1 MTGAVSR
8 AEADGKMMKGQGTH
22 PLAHARVFER
32 MSWTDERI
40 EKLTKMWEGGA
51 TASQIA
57 EELGGV
63 SRNAVIGKAHRLGLK
78 ARPSPVKANDKSE
91 PAAAAAPKPAKPAAP
106 AAPPVA
112 EARPATP
119 KPAPAPAPVE
129 ARPAP
134 APTPRPA
141 PAAPVA
147 SPPAAASAAPTGE
160 PAPAPTPRVVSV
172 GPGGFLRQGPGDQQ
186 APIPPAPPRRLVP
199 ARPSPEIADKTS
211 LLDLNDRICRWPMG
225 HPGEPDF
232 HFCGE
237 KVNPGF
243 PYCVEHCGRAYQAQ
257 LPRGHRRPP
266 PPMPFGGPRV
276 R

>member
-1 MTGAVSR
+1 
-8 AEADGKMMKGQGTH
+8 
-22 PLAHARVFER
+22 

-40 EKLTKMWEGGA
+40 DQLKAMWEKGM

-57 EELGGV
+57 DELGGV
-63 SRNAVIGKAHRLGLK
+63 SRNAVIGKAHRLGLQS
-78 ARPSPVKANDKSE
+78 RPSPVKAND
-91 PAAAAAPKPAKPAAP
+91 APRKKASPK
-106 AAPPVA
+106 
-112 EARPATP
+112 
-119 KPAPAPAPVE
+119 KPAPSA
-129 ARPAP
+129 
-134 APTPRPA
+134 TPREA
-141 PAAPVA
+141 ATPAA
-147 SPPAAASAAPTGE
+147 SPESAPQSAGKPAAASSAPASAAPQQ
-160 PAPAPTPRVVSV
+160 PAAPQPRIVSI

-199 ARPSPEIADKTS
+199 AKPSPEIADKTS
-211 LLDLNDRICRWPMG
+211 LLDLTEKICKWPMG

-257 LPRGHRRPP
+257 LPRGTRRPP
-266 PPMPFGGPRV
+266 PPLPFGGPRV

>member
-1 MTGAVSR
+1 
-8 AEADGKMMKGQGTH
+8 
-22 PLAHARVFER
+22 

-40 EKLTKMWEGGA
+40 ERLTKMWEGGA

-57 EELGGV
+57 DELGGV

-78 ARPSPVKANDKSE
+78 ARPSPVKPNEKAEDEAAPEPRVVRAPE
-91 PAAAAAPKPAKPAAP
+91 PAPAPEAAAPVS
-106 AAPPVA
+106 PP
-112 EARPATP
+112 
-119 KPAPAPAPVE
+119 PAPAPAPS
-129 ARPAP
+129 AP
-134 APTPRPA
+134 RAAA
-141 PAAPVA
+141 PAAPT
-147 SPPAAASAAPTGE
+147 PAAAAADEAPK
-160 PAPAPTPRVVSV
+160 APAPRIVSV

-266 PPMPFGGPRV
+266 PPLPFGGPRV

>member
-1 MTGAVSR
+1 
-8 AEADGKMMKGQGTH
+8 
-22 PLAHARVFER
+22 

-40 EKLTKMWEGGA
+40 ATLKKMWEGGS

-78 ARPSPVKANDKSE
+78 SRPSPVKANEKKKA
-91 PAAAAAPKPAKPAAP
+91 PAKTKPAPKPVAKKTAKPAA
-106 AAPPVA
+106 
-112 EARPATP
+112 
-119 KPAPAPAPVE
+119 KPAPVAPAKPTAAPAP
-129 ARPAP
+129 RQD
-134 APTPRPA
+134 
-141 PAAPVA
+141 AAIPSQPLPNKNA
-147 SPPAAASAAPTGE
+147 DLPKI
-160 PAPAPTPRVVSV
+160 VSV

-199 ARPSPEIADKTS
+199 AKPSPEIADKTS
-211 LLDLNDRICRWPMG
+211 LLDLSDKVCRWPMG

-237 KVNPGF
+237 AVNPGF

-257 LPRGHRRPP
+257 LPRGARRPP
-266 PPMPFGGPRV
+266 PPLPFGGPRV

>member
-1 MTGAVSR
+1 
-8 AEADGKMMKGQGTH
+8 
-22 PLAHARVFER
+22 

-78 ARPSPVKANDKSE
+78 ARPSPVKANEKD
-91 PAAAAAPKPAKPAAP
+91 AAP
-106 AAPPVA
+106 APAPRAAKAPP
-112 EARPATP
+112 R
-119 KPAPAPAPVE
+119 PAPAPAP
-129 ARPAP
+129 
-134 APTPRPA
+134 RPA
-141 PAAPVA
+141 PAASAPARPAPV
-147 SPPAAASAAPTGE
+147 ASAAPASPPSE
-160 PAPAPTPRVVSV
+160 PGPRIVSV

-199 ARPSPEIADKTS
+199 AKPSPEIADKTS

-243 PYCVEHCGRAYQAQ
+243 PYCVEHCGRAFQAQ

-266 PPMPFGGPRV
+266 PPLPFGGPRV

>member
-1 MTGAVSR
+1 
-8 AEADGKMMKGQGTH
+8 
-22 PLAHARVFER
+22 

-40 EKLTKMWEGGA
+40 AKLTKMWEGGS

-57 EELGGV
+57 EDLGGV

-78 ARPSPVKANDKSE
+78 ARPSPVKPNEKSE
-91 PAAAAAPKPAKPAAP
+91 AP
-106 AAPPVA
+106 A
-112 EARPATP
+112 P
-119 KPAPAPAPVE
+119 KPAPAAARSAREAKPAPPPPPP
-129 ARPAP
+129 RPSTSTVNFSSDPA
-134 APTPRPA
+134 APTPA
-141 PAAPVA
+141 
-147 SPPAAASAAPTGE
+147 G
-160 PAPAPTPRVVSV
+160 PTPTYATPSVPVPPPSGQRVVSV

-199 ARPSPEIADKTS
+199 AKPSAEMATKTS
-211 LLDLNDRICRWPMG
+211 LLELNERICRWPMG
-225 HPGEPDF
+225 HPGEADF
-232 HFCGE
+232 HFCGV

-266 PPMPFGGPRV
+266 PPLPFGGPRV

>member
-1 MTGAVSR
+1 
-8 AEADGKMMKGQGTH
+8 
-22 PLAHARVFER
+22 

-40 EKLTKMWEGGA
+40 DQLKGMWEKGM

-63 SRNAVIGKAHRLGLK
+63 SRNAVIGKAHRLGLQS
-78 ARPSPVKANDKSE
+78 RPSPVKANEAPRKKAVSRKPAPVAPKE
-91 PAAAAAPKPAKPAAP
+91 AETPAAPSVAAAPS
-106 AAPPVA
+106 
-112 EARPATP
+112 R
-119 KPAPAPAPVE
+119 
-129 ARPAP
+129 
-134 APTPRPA
+134 

-147 SPPAAASAAPTGE
+147 APQPEVAPQQSQPQATPSPQ
-160 PAPAPTPRVVSV
+160 PRIVSV

-199 ARPSPEIADKTS
+199 AKPSPEIADKTS
-211 LLDLNDRICRWPMG
+211 LLDLTEKICKWPMG

-257 LPRGHRRPP
+257 LPRGTRRPP
-266 PPMPFGGPRV
+266 PPLPFGGPRV

>member
-1 MTGAVSR
+1 
-8 AEADGKMMKGQGTH
+8 
-22 PLAHARVFER
+22 

-78 ARPSPVKANDKSE
+78 ARPSPVKPNEKE
-91 PAAAAAPKPAKPAAP
+91 AAAPAPKAAKAEAPPRPAPAARQAAP
-106 AAPPVA
+106 ARATAAAPSA
-112 EARPATP
+112 
-119 KPAPAPAPVE
+119 APAGGTT
-129 ARPAP
+129 PAP
-134 APTPRPA
+134 APTP
-141 PAAPVA
+141 
-147 SPPAAASAAPTGE
+147 G
-160 PAPAPTPRVVSV
+160 PRIVSV

-199 ARPSPEIADKTS
+199 AKPSAEMTEKTS
-211 LLDLNDRICRWPMG
+211 LLELNDRICRWPMG
-225 HPGEPDF
+225 HPGEADF

-243 PYCVEHCGRAYQAQ
+243 PYCVPHCGRAYQAQ

-266 PPMPFGGPRV
+266 PPLPFGGPRV

>member
-1 MTGAVSR
+1 
-8 AEADGKMMKGQGTH
+8 
-22 PLAHARVFER
+22 

-57 EELGGV
+57 DELGGV

-78 ARPSPVKANDKSE
+78 ARPSPVKANDKAE
-91 PAAAAAPKPAKPAAP
+91 APAVPAAKPAAP
-106 AAPPVA
+106 RPAPAASPAPRAAAPAAAPRA
-112 EARPATP
+112 
-119 KPAPAPAPVE
+119 PAPAPAP
-129 ARPAP
+129 AP
-134 APTPRPA
+134 AT
-141 PAAPVA
+141 PAAD
-147 SPPAAASAAPTGE
+147 AP
-160 PAPAPTPRVVSV
+160 RIVSV

-199 ARPSPEIADKTS
+199 AKPSPEVADKTS

-257 LPRGHRRPP
+257 LPRGVRRPP
-266 PPMPFGGPRV
+266 PPLPFGGPRV

>member
-1 MTGAVSR
+1 
-8 AEADGKMMKGQGTH
+8 
-22 PLAHARVFER
+22 

-40 EKLTKMWEGGA
+40 ATLKKMWEGGA

-57 EELGGV
+57 DELGGV

-78 ARPSPVKANDKSE
+78 ARPSPVKPNEDKPE
-91 PAAAAAPKPAKPAAP
+91 VKKPAAP
-106 AAPPVA
+106 APAAPRPAAKPLQRPVAAPP
-112 EARPATP
+112 RQPATS
-119 KPAPAPAPVE
+119 E

-134 APTPRPA
+134 DSDIPSQPIPNPTPNMPKI
-141 PAAPVA
+141 
-147 SPPAAASAAPTGE
+147 
-160 PAPAPTPRVVSV
+160 VSV

-199 ARPSPEIADKTS
+199 AKPSPEVADKTS
-211 LLDLNDRICRWPMG
+211 LLDLNDKVCRWPMG

-237 KVNPGF
+237 AVNPGF
-243 PYCVEHCGRAYQAQ
+243 PYCVQHCGRAYQAQ
-257 LPRGHRRPP
+257 LPRGARRPP
-266 PPMPFGGPRV
+266 PPLPFGGPRV